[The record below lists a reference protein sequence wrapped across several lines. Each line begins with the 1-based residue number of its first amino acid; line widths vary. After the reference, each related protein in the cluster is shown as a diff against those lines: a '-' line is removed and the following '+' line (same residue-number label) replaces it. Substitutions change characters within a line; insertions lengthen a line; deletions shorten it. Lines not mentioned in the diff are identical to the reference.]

1 MANKKKKGK
10 GGLISTDHVVADNKR
25 ARFDYALEDITE
37 AGIML
42 TGTEVKS
49 LRHGQGMI
57 AESHV
62 AEKDGVLHLLNAHI
76 SEYQQASPHLQHEP
90 RRPRKILL
98 KKREMD
104 KFMGAVA
111 RQGYSIIP
119 TKLYFDK
126 RGMVKLE
133 IALGKGK
140 KEHDKRETE
149 KKRDWNRDKQRIMRE
164 RG

>member
-1 MANKKKKGK
+1 MAPKKKSKS
-10 GGLISTDHVVADNKR
+10 GLISTDKVVADNKR
-25 ARFDYALEDITE
+25 AKFDYALEDFLE
-37 AGIML
+37 VGIML

-62 AEKDGVLHLLNAHI
+62 GEKDGALHLLNAHI

-90 RRPRKILL
+90 RRPRKLL
-98 KKREMD
+98 MKKRQMD

-111 RQGYSIIP
+111 RQGYTVIP

-140 KEHDKRETE
+140 KQHDKRQTE
-149 KKRDWNRDKQRIMRE
+149 KNRDWSRDKQRIMRE
-164 RG
+164 KG